1 MNFIL
6 THQAP
11 RYLAWGLPNAE
22 SNIFSSVDI
31 EHNAGRRRQISSL
44 YQMGALTN
52 IQYQV
57 DNTSAIFMQKLADFA
72 DQGKIID
79 MAQWLQYYAF
89 DAVSSLT
96 VCPYIMPQAEAY
108 DL

>member
-11 RYLAWGLPNAE
+11 RYLAWGLPTAE
-22 SNIFSSVDI
+22 QNIFSSLDV
-31 EHNAGRRRQISSL
+31 EHNAGRRRQISAL

-57 DNTSAIFMQKLADFA
+57 DNTSTVFIEKLAEFA
-72 DQGKIID
+72 DQGKTID
-79 MAQWLQYYAF
+79 MARWLQYYAF
-89 DAVSSLT
+89 DAVSCLT
-96 VCPYIMPQAEAY
+96 VCPYFTPLAEAY